1 MRRNWLIAA
10 VVLGLLAIVIA
21 VLAMR
26 LSDDGA
32 QAVATSAAAP
42 TLRADS

>member
-10 VVLGLLAIVIA
+10 VVLGLLAIAIA

-26 LSDDGA
+26 LSDDG
-32 QAVATSAAAP
+32 QAAATFAAAQ
-42 TLRADS
+42 TLRAHS

>member
-10 VVLGLLAIVIA
+10 VVLGLLSIAIA

-32 QAVATSAAAP
+32 DAAP
-42 TLRADS
+42 AFAITQGLPADS